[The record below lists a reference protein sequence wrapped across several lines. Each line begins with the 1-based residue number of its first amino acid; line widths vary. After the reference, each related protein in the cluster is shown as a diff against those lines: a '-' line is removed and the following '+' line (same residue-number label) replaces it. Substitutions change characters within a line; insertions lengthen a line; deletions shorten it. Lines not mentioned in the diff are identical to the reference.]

1 MPIVSEFPPGT
12 PVWADLQTSDR
23 TAAAAFYRALFGWQI
38 PDADPAHGGY
48 AVAELGGTP
57 VAAIGPFPP
66 GMERPVWTVYFA
78 VADLDA
84 SAAAATA
91 TGGAV
96 LLAPGELMPGVRMA
110 IVADPAGAV
119 LGLWQRDQ
127 DSPWLRDEPGAVDWL
142 ELAAPDYES
151 TFPFY
156 EAVLGV
162 AVSEMRVND
171 EPYGLLDV
179 GPANVAGATTAAD
192 PSGIF
197 ASIKEA
203 AAGAGV
209 VANAFKTN
217 TGLELFAALATDHS
231 IPGMPDPKTLL
242 GEGSREQQ
250 LEKFKNAVLERVKS
264 ATDLVARKASAG
276 EADAYRKMLADVA
289 EKAADASKEGGFL
302 GFGGV
307 RVSDKEQAFISE
319 VKRAAGVT

>member
-1 MPIVSEFPPGT
+1 MPIVTEYPSGT
-12 PVWADLQTSDR
+12 PVWADLQTADP
-23 TAAAAFYRALFGWQI
+23 AAAASFYRSLFGWDV

-48 AVAELGGTP
+48 AVASLSNTP

-96 LLAPGELMPGVRMA
+96 LLPPGELMPGLRMA

-119 LGLWQRDQ
+119 HGLWQRDQ

-156 EAVLGV
+156 EDVLGV
-162 AVSEMRVND
+162 AVSEMRVNG

-179 GPANVAGATTAAD
+179 GPANVAGATTTAPGVQAHWLVYFGVADLDAAVLRLTEL
-192 PSGIF
+192 GG
-197 ASIKEA
+197 SILEA
-203 AAGAGV
+203 PVAATGVGRWAIVTDAQGAG
-209 VANAFKTN
+209 F
-217 TGLELFAALATDHS
+217 GL
-231 IPGMPDPKTLL
+231 
-242 GEGSREQQ
+242 
-250 LEKFKNAVLERVKS
+250 LEPE
-264 ATDLVARKASAG
+264 AR
-276 EADAYRKMLADVA
+276 
-289 EKAADASKEGGFL
+289 
-302 GFGGV
+302 
-307 RVSDKEQAFISE
+307 
-319 VKRAAGVT
+319 

>member
-1 MPIVSEFPPGT
+1 MPIVTEFPSGT
-12 PVWADLQTSDR
+12 PLWADLQTADP
-23 TAAAAFYRALFGWQI
+23 AAAAVFYRSLFGWDV

-48 AVAELGGTP
+48 AVASLRSTP

-96 LLAPGELMPGVRMA
+96 LLPPGELMPGVRMA

-119 LGLWQRDQ
+119 HGLWQRDQ

-156 EAVLGV
+156 EDVLGV
-162 AVSEMRVND
+162 AVSEMRVNG

-179 GPANVAGATTAAD
+179 GPANVAGATTAAAGVQAHWLVYFGVAD
-192 PSGIF
+192 LEAAVQRLTGLGG
-197 ASIKEA
+197 SILEAPVA
-203 AAGAGV
+203 AAGVGRWAIV
-209 VANAFKTN
+209 
-217 TGLELFAALATDHS
+217 TDAQ
-231 IPGMPDPKTLL
+231 G
-242 GEGSREQQ
+242 
-250 LEKFKNAVLERVKS
+250 A
-264 ATDLVARKASAG
+264 
-276 EADAYRKMLADVA
+276 
-289 EKAADASKEGGFL
+289 
-302 GFGGV
+302 GFGLLEPES
-307 RVSDKEQAFISE
+307 R
-319 VKRAAGVT
+319 

>member
-1 MPIVSEFPPGT
+1 MPIVTEFPSGT
-12 PVWADLQTSDR
+12 PVWADLQTADP
-23 TAAAAFYRALFGWQI
+23 AAAATFYRSLFGWHV

-48 AVAELGGTP
+48 AVASLSSTP

-78 VADLDA
+78 VADIDA

-96 LLAPGELMPGVRMA
+96 LLPPGEIMPGVRLA

-119 LGLWQRDQ
+119 HGLWQRDQ

-156 EAVLGV
+156 EDVLGV

-179 GPANVAGATTAAD
+179 GPANVAGATTAAAGVQAHWLVYFGVAD
-192 PSGIF
+192 LDAAVQRLTGLGG
-197 ASIKEA
+197 SILEAPVA
-203 AAGAGV
+203 AAGVGRWAIV
-209 VANAFKTN
+209 
-217 TGLELFAALATDHS
+217 
-231 IPGMPDPKTLL
+231 
-242 GEGSREQQ
+242 
-250 LEKFKNAVLERVKS
+250 
-264 ATDLVARKASAG
+264 
-276 EADAYRKMLADVA
+276 ADAQGA
-289 EKAADASKEGGFL
+289 
-302 GFGGV
+302 GFGLLEPEA
-307 RVSDKEQAFISE
+307 R
-319 VKRAAGVT
+319 